1 MPTKVYHAW
10 PRDPRQAF
18 SDRLIDLDE
27 ARLVLVAHLATTDPE
42 VAFAWTQHANVP
54 WHLVP
59 QHVLALQPGP
69 YPLIGDRRSPAPRST
84 AVGDVIEI
92 APDGQRFL
100 VAGTGFVPVPPR
112 PPTMVRF
119 PLYHEE
125 RRRIGPFTWDIA
137 RAWQLVGQRE
147 RGDDAAPAPDLFSPL
162 VSPLVSPLLGRL
174 PTPPAPAGPAVAP
187 RPDGGDALLL
197 VAQEVLA
204 RLGALE
210 LRQALTDAVD
220 PRIPVLL
227 APPAAPLESLEPLAP
242 APPSALIDGCRRLVK
257 AVLEDWSGVPYYRLT
272 VPETAVCCDAYTPF
286 LARRSHRHAC
296 GYPLIQT
303 QLAVAGD
310 SWTWEADATTPLLWR
325 CPHCRALLPG
335 RVK

>member
-42 VAFAWTQHANVP
+42 VAFAWTQHVDVP

-59 QHVLALQPGP
+59 QRVLALQPGP

-100 VAGTGFVPVPPR
+100 VAGMGFVPVPPR
-112 PPTMVRF
+112 PATTVRF
-119 PLYHEE
+119 PLHHEE
-125 RRRIGPFTWDIA
+125 RRRIGPFAWEIA

-147 RGDDAAPAPDLFSPL
+147 LGDDTAPAPALL
-162 VSPLVSPLLGRL
+162 SPLLGRL
-174 PTPPAPAGPAVAP
+174 RTPPAPAGPARTP

-204 RLGALE
+204 RLGALD

-227 APPAAPLESLEPLAP
+227 APPATPAAPTPT
-242 APPSALIDGCRRLVK
+242 SALIDGCRRLVK
-257 AVLEDWSGVPYYRLT
+257 AVLEDWSGVPFYRLT
-272 VPETAVCCDAYTPF
+272 MPETAVCCDAYTPF

-296 GYPLIQT
+296 GYPLIRT

-310 SWTWEADATTPLLWR
+310 RWTWEADATTPLLWR
-325 CPHCRALLPG
+325 CPHCRALIPG